1 MARTGKLNFGPFEFE
16 PDTGRLAK
24 NGDRV
29 KLQGKA
35 AAILAC
41 LLERPSEVVSRAQ
54 LQERLWADGVHVD
67 FELGIKVAM
76 KKLRD
81 ALGDLSEDPAFIQTI
96 YGEGYRFIATVTRVT
111 EAAVSSGAGRG
122 WIRWAAAI
130 TVALFLL
137 SGASMNPL
145 HFQNRDWVVI
155 AAFENPTGEKVLD
168 GSLEYALERELS
180 LSRYVNV
187 VPRERVGDAL
197 KLMRQSPNAV
207 LNEDLARQVAIRD
220 GGIKAVLSGRVEKAS
235 QKYVLTVRV
244 VNPADSAAVAVFK
257 REGSKD
263 QLADGA
269 GSIAG
274 EIRRRL
280 GEPRPAQPE
289 RLEKATTPSLAALRA
304 FSLGMRNVN
313 ETKWDAAAALLE
325 EATREDPQ
333 FASAHIYAAHCY
345 TNVGKGELAAP
356 HFEAAYRFASSVSQ
370 RERLFILGSYY
381 SRSFHR
387 DDAQA
392 LAAYEALTNL
402 YPDDFWGVN
411 NLANMYVEAGRLREA
426 NDAFRRAFALRP
438 NDSYPPFLVA
448 RLDLENAADRWRS
461 GDVKGAAQEVARVS
475 AHAMIQTDDK
485 YTGLLAFANLTLG
498 RFAAAKNLCGHVDDF
513 RWRQECFLRTA
524 YVSGDLKMCKELL
537 SQLRFTK
544 PPDLVV
550 YADMMIALRSG
561 EIAIAKKW
569 EQEDGRKWDD
579 LDGQILLAEGHPKE
593 AIEKVSAGLSGSTGY
608 GLKFP
613 LVDWADA
620 MGQLGKIE
628 EAIVRLDMATRPA
641 DVNLMVDW
649 MWTDC
654 RVKLAELYR
663 KAGREQDA
671 VKTENEMRLYLSEA
685 DSDHPVLARLRPAS
699 R

>member
-1 MARTGKLNFGPFEFE
+1 MAQTGKLTFGPFEFE

-24 NGDRV
+24 QGEHV

-41 LLERPSEVVSRAQ
+41 LLERPGEVVNRAQ
-54 LQERLWADGVHVD
+54 LRARLWPNGVHVD

-81 ALGDLSEDPAFIQTI
+81 ALGDVSEDPVYIQTV
-96 YGEGYRFIATVTRVT
+96 YGEGYRFIAPVTAL
-111 EAAVSSGAGRG
+111 AAATQGAGRG
-122 WIRWAAAI
+122 YIRWAAAI
-130 TVALFLL
+130 TMALFLL

-155 AAFENPTGEKVLD
+155 AAFENLTGEKVLD

-187 VPRERVGDAL
+187 APKQRVGDAL
-197 KLMRQSPNAV
+197 KLMRQSPDAV
-207 LNEDLARQVAIRD
+207 LNEDIARQVAIRD
-220 GGIKAVLSGRVEKAS
+220 GGIKAVVAGRVEKAG
-235 QKYVLTVRV
+235 QKYLLTMRV
-244 VNPADSAAVAVFK
+244 VNPVDGERVAVFK
-257 REGSKD
+257 KEGSRD
-263 QLADGA
+263 QLAGGA
-269 GSIAG
+269 EAIAD

-304 FSLGMRNVN
+304 FSLGMRNVD
-313 ETKWDAAAALLE
+313 EAKWDAAAALLE
-325 EATREDPQ
+325 EATREDPG

-345 TNVGKGELAAP
+345 VNIGKAEMAAP

-381 SRSFHR
+381 SRFHR
-387 DDAQA
+387 DDMQA

-402 YPDDFWGVN
+402 YPDDFWAVN
-411 NLANMYVEAGRLREA
+411 NLANMYAEAGRVREA
-426 NDAFRRAFALRP
+426 NDAFRRALALRP
-438 NDSYPPFLVA
+438 NDLHPPLLAA
-448 RLDLENAADRWRS
+448 RLDLENATDRWRT
-461 GDVKGAAQEVARVS
+461 GDIKGAAQEVARVS

-485 YTGLLAFANLTLG
+485 YTSMLAYANLTLG
-498 RFAAAKNLCGHVDDF
+498 RFTAAKNLCGHVDDF
-513 RWRQECFLRTA
+513 RWRQECSLRTA

-569 EQEDGRKWDD
+569 EQEDDNRWQP
-579 LDGQILLAEGHPKE
+579 LDGQILLAEGHPKD
-593 AIEKVSAGLSGSTGY
+593 AIDKISPGLSDSNGY
-608 GLKFP
+608 ALKFA
-613 LVDWADA
+613 LVDWASA
-620 MGQLGKIE
+620 MAQQGKIE
-628 EAIVRLDMATRPA
+628 EAIVRLDAATRPGEA
-641 DVNLMVDW
+641 NLMFDW
-649 MWTDC
+649 NWTDC

-663 KAGREQDA
+663 KAGREPDA
-671 VKTENEMRLYLSEA
+671 VRTENEMRLYLSEA
-685 DSDHPVLARLRPAS
+685 DSGHPVLARLRVRS